1 MSRLRQAL
9 QRVFGV
15 TPTPGAL
22 RSRTI
27 DTNFSIIKGNCVA
40 TPLRNVGLTKRA
52 EGDRVIIH
60 GKQPSLSKALKRG
73 EKLQTARGAV
83 DHESI
88 IGKRVWDTVQARKGQ
103 YPHFSI
109 LGHDTDISVIY
120 RPEHPSQPPN
130 VRRIRRPDPS
140 LGHAGMRITLVNQ
153 TRRYIG
159 LTLPQ

>member
-1 MSRLRQAL
+1 MPLGDWGGSSGTAAGQSQPDFPFLFIPGLVLHIYCFHIMSRLRQAL

-109 LGHDTDISVIY
+109 LGHDIDISVIY
-120 RPEHPSQPPN
+120 RPEHPS
-130 VRRIRRPDPS
+130 
-140 LGHAGMRITLVNQ
+140 
-153 TRRYIG
+153 
-159 LTLPQ
+159 